1 MKLHVPARP
10 DYILGRHELAPPPTF
25 VFGKIDPSGVKMGAE
40 YPSL

>member
-25 VFGKIDPSGVKMGAE
+25 VFGKIDASGLKMGAKH
-40 YPSL
+40 SIL